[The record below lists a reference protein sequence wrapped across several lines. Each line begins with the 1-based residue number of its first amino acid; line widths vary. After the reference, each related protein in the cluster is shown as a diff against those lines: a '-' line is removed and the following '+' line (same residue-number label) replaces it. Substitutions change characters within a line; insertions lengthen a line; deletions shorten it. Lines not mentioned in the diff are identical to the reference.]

1 MHNALAAQRATGEL
15 PRRYGRMPKPN
26 LSDNDLKQMD
36 EAWQVAQPEPVV
48 RGLLNRALEDLRA
61 ARDRLNQT
69 PKNSSRPSGSMSP
82 WQRGTGDASGGTMDD
97 MLPGEQDEPPRQTDD
112 TPAEPGAEP
121 AAEHTSPD
129 APGPKAPDVPPD
141 AAACVPAPAVPRG
154 RPGRRVGAPGH
165 GRQQKLVPTKTHEY
179 RPLCCA
185 ACQRV
190 LPTDG
195 EAQAWTAWDMLE
207 MLKLS
212 QPQPSECGAP
222 LSDPAETSEV
232 GLRIEVTRYRLMQQR
247 CVCGHITRAE
257 AARAAE
263 DAAWPGVPIGQQR
276 LLGPQLAS
284 AVVWLCVRMR
294 LSRRNVSELLLE
306 LFGLMLSP
314 ALVDQTVHQAARS
327 VAPLEQALA
336 DELAKAKLVYADE
349 TSWSESGQ
357 KLWLWVICSCA
368 TVLYVIGSRGREM
381 LDNVL
386 ALDFGGTLMS
396 DGYAAYRNR
405 LLRLRCWAHLHRKA
419 RGLAESTDR
428 QVATAGAM
436 MLQLVEDLMRA
447 VFEARESQGP
457 PPTVTHAAQIEQL
470 RQLCERHRDASPKAL
485 RELAREFLNDWEAIV
500 RPLADPRL
508 PLTNN
513 AAERQLRHFV
523 IARRISYGTR
533 TEVGSHSVA
542 LLASII
548 DTCRLRRASATDL
561 LARAIH
567 AARMGLPTPCLP
579 AIPADLLTAD
589 AALAMG

>member
-1 MHNALAAQRATGEL
+1 
-15 PRRYGRMPKPN
+15 MPKPN

-69 PKNSSRPSGSMSP
+69 PKNSSRPSGSMPP
-82 WQRGTGDASGGTMDD
+82 WQRGTGDASGETS
-97 MLPGEQDEPPRQTDD
+97 QDESPCQADD
-112 TPAEPGAEP
+112 SPAEPGTEPQAEQASPDEP
-121 AAEHTSPD
+121 APT
-129 APGPKAPDVPPD
+129 APGAQPD
-141 AAACVPAPAVPRG
+141 AAACVSAPAVPHR

-165 GRQQKLVPTKTHEY
+165 GRQQKLEPTKTHEY

-185 ACQRV
+185 ACQQI
-190 LPTDG
+190 LPTEG
-195 EAQAWTAWDMLE
+195 QAQAWTAWDTLE
-207 MLKLS
+207 MVKLG

-222 LSDPAETSEV
+222 LSDPAEAPEL

-247 CVCGHITRAE
+247 CACGHTTRAE
-257 AARAAE
+257 AARAE
-263 DAAWPGVPIGQQR
+263 DDAAWPAVAIGQQR
-276 LLGPQLAS
+276 LLGPQLAA
-284 AVVWLCVRMR
+284 AVVYLCVRMR
-294 LSRRNVSELLLE
+294 LSRRMVSELLLE

-336 DELAKAKLVYADE
+336 DELAKAPLVYADE
-349 TSWSESGQ
+349 TSWSESAQ
-357 KLWLWVICSCA
+357 KLWLWVICSCT

-405 LLRLRCWAHLHRKA
+405 LLRLRCWAHLHRKT

-428 QVATAGAM
+428 RAATAGAA
-436 MLQLVEDLMRA
+436 MLQLFEDLMRA

-457 PPTVTHAAQIEQL
+457 PPSMTHAAQIEQL
-470 RQLCERHRDASPKAL
+470 RQLCEQHRDARSKAL
-485 RELAREFLNDWEAIV
+485 RELAREFLLDWDVIV

-533 TEVGSHSVA
+533 TAVGSHSIA
-542 LLASII
+542 LLVSII

-567 AARMGLPTPCLP
+567 AARMGLPAPSLP
-579 AIPADLLTAD
+579 VIPADLLTAE

>member
-1 MHNALAAQRATGEL
+1 
-15 PRRYGRMPKPN
+15 MPKPN
-26 LSDNDLKQMD
+26 LSDHDLKQMD
-36 EAWQVAQPEPVV
+36 EAWQVGQSEPVV

-69 PKNSSRPSGSMSP
+69 PKNSSRPSGSMPP
-82 WQRGTGDASGGTMDD
+82 WRGGTGDASSDASGDTLTGD
-97 MLPGEQDEPPRQTDD
+97 QDEPPRQAGDA
-112 TPAEPGAEP
+112 PAEPSTEP
-121 AAEHTSPD
+121 ASEQTSLD
-129 APGPKAPDVPPD
+129 A
-141 AAACVPAPAVPRG
+141 PAPAAPDAQPDTTACVQAPAMPR
-154 RPGRRVGAPGH
+154 RHPGRRVGAPGH
-165 GRQQKLVPTKTHEY
+165 GRQQKLEPTETHEY

-185 ACQRV
+185 ACQQI

-195 EAQAWTAWDMLE
+195 VSQAWTAWDTLE
-207 MLKLS
+207 MVKLS
-212 QPQPSECGAP
+212 RTQHTECSTLATE
-222 LSDPAETSEV
+222 PAEAPEL
-232 GLRIEVTRYRLMQQR
+232 GLLIKVTRYRLMQQR
-247 CVCGHITRAE
+247 CACGHTTRAE
-257 AARAAE
+257 AARAADDE
-263 DAAWPGVPIGQQR
+263 AWPGVPIGQQR
-276 LLGPQLAS
+276 LLGPHLAA
-284 AVVWLCVRMR
+284 AVVYLCVRMR
-294 LSRRNVSELLLE
+294 LSRRMVSELLLE
-306 LFGLMLSP
+306 LFGLKLSP

-349 TSWSESGQ
+349 TSWTESAL
-357 KLWLWVICSCA
+357 KLWLWVICSGT

-386 ALDFGGTLMS
+386 ALDFGGMLMS

-405 LLRLRCWAHLHRKA
+405 LLRLRCWAHVHRKA

-428 QVATAGAM
+428 QVATAGAT
-436 MLQLVEDLMRA
+436 MLQLVEDLIRA
-447 VFEARESQGP
+447 VFEAREAQGP
-457 PPTVTHAAQIEQL
+457 PPSVTHAAQIEQL
-470 RQLCERHRDASPKAL
+470 RQLCEQHRDAKPKAL
-485 RELAREFLNDWEAIV
+485 RELAREFLIDWDVIV

-533 TEVGSHSVA
+533 TEVGSHSIA

-567 AARMGLPTPCLP
+567 AARMGLTAPTLP
-579 AIPADLLTAD
+579 AIPADLLNAE
-589 AALAMG
+589 AAFAMG